1 MTNGT
6 PLYEELLEELKEN
19 AEPEYAAFHKRLLKN
34 EKINVLGVRVP
45 TLRKIAKRYKNSID
59 PLLCC
64 PDEYYEVNFIKL
76 QAVALLPYEQFIN
89 YVDKCVSLIDNWATC
104 DCFAPKCIAKHKEEF
119 LPYIFSYT
127 DSDKEFTQRFALTT
141 LLHFYVD
148 NTPFLND
155 LGYVQDSLQIIFD
168 IVQEDVDL
176 NLYYVH
182 MAAAWLIA
190 EVVVKYYDDGVAF
203 LKGNAE
209 CYDKEGKGREFFDIK
224 THNKAIQKACE
235 SYRLT
240 KEQKDFLKG
249 LKR

>member
-6 PLYEELLEELKEN
+6 QLYEELLAELKSL
-19 AEPEYAAFHKRLLKN
+19 AEPAYAAFHKRLLKN
-34 EKINVLGVRVP
+34 DKINVLGVRVP
-45 TLRKIAKRYKNSID
+45 TLRKLAKRYKNAID

-64 PDEYYEVNFIKL
+64 SDEYYEVTFIKL
-76 QAVALLPYEQFIN
+76 QAVALLPYEQFID

-104 DCFAPKCIAKHKEEF
+104 DCFAPKCISGHKEEF
-119 LPYIFSYT
+119 LTYIFKYLNGG
-127 DSDKEFTQRFALTT
+127 EFSQRFALTT
-141 LLHFYVD
+141 LLHFYVED
-148 NTPFLND
+148 N
-155 LGYVQDSLQIIFD
+155 YLQIISD
-168 IVQEDVDL
+168 TVRKSNR

-190 EVVVKYYDDGVAF
+190 EVLVKFYGQGVEF
-203 LKGNAE
+203 LKLN
-209 CYDKEGKGREFFDIK
+209 DLDIK

-240 KEQKDFLKG
+240 KEQKDFLRG

>member
-1 MTNGT
+1 MTNGIQ
-6 PLYEELLEELKEN
+6 LYDELLCELKNN

-34 EKINVLGVRVP
+34 DKINVLGVRVP
-45 TLRKIAKRYKNSID
+45 TLRKLAKKYKNQID

-64 PDEYYEVNFIKL
+64 TDDYYEVTFLKL
-76 QAVALLPYEQFIN
+76 QAVALLPWDGFIN
-89 YVDKCVSLIDNWATC
+89 YVDKCVPLIDNWATC
-104 DCFAPKCIAKHKEEF
+104 DCFAPKCIATHKDEF

-141 LLHFYVD
+141 LLHYYVEEK
-148 NTPFLND
+148 
-155 LGYVQDSLQIIFD
+155 YLQLIYET
-168 IVQEDVDL
+168 VRKSNCE
-176 NLYYVH
+176 LYYVH

-190 EVVVKYYDDGVAF
+190 EVLVKFYDGGVEF
-203 LKGNAE
+203 LNSGAL
-209 CYDKEGKGREFFDIK
+209 DIK

-240 KEQKDFLKG
+240 KEQKDFLRG

>member
-6 PLYEELLEELKEN
+6 QLYEELLTELN
-19 AEPEYAAFHKRLLKN
+19 SYAEPEYAAFHKRLLKN
-34 EKINVLGVRVP
+34 DKINVLGVRVP
-45 TLRKIAKRYKNSID
+45 ILRKLAKKYKNAID

-64 PDEYYEVNFIKL
+64 NDDYYEVTFIKL
-76 QAVALLPYEQFIN
+76 QAVALLPWEQFIN
-89 YVDKCVSLIDNWATC
+89 YVDKCVPLIDNWATC
-104 DCFAPKCIAKHKEEF
+104 DCFAPNCIQAHREEF

-141 LLHFYVD
+141 LLHFYVED
-148 NTPFLND
+148 K
-155 LGYVQDSLQIIFD
+155 YLQHIYD
-168 IVQEDVDL
+168 IVQEDV
-176 NLYYVH
+176 NLDHYYVH

-190 EVVVKYYDDGVAF
+190 EVVVKYYDDGVTF
-203 LKGNAE
+203 LKCNAE
-209 CYDKEGKGREFFDIK
+209 CYDKEGKGNEFFDIK

-240 KEQKDFLKG
+240 KEQKDFLRG